1 MALQWKWTDKIG
13 KAVIRQ
19 HEREYEL
26 NIYDGNALAIFI
38 CEYKNKKGEDV
49 YQLYNFI
56 SDRKHLENIVKN
68 NHRILSD
75 EVVSVE
81 LNNMGQWFY
90 KLPFKVV
97 NSLTKA
103 LRWKHHLRD

>member
-1 MALQWKWTDKIG
+1 MALQWKWTDRIG

-26 NIYDGNALAIFI
+26 GIYDGNALAIFI
-38 CEYKNKKGEDV
+38 CEYKNEEGEDM

-68 NHRILSD
+68 NHRIISD

-81 LNNMGQWFY
+81 LNISNKNALAILPLLAKEVGEVRCYY
-90 KLPFKVV
+90 KKPE
-97 NSLTKA
+97 
-103 LRWKHHLRD
+103 